1 MSKHLS
7 PPSDDQAL
15 AVLKTTALMVAQ
27 DPEHAGLIAA
37 TVINIIAAAW
47 GDEEGEDAF
56 EAISEIVYKIR
67 PELGV
72 PTLEIEDATLAAHL
86 VRETFGKTNLTMN

>member
-1 MSKHLS
+1 MSSHPA
-7 PPSDDQAL
+7 PPNEDQTL
-15 AVLKTTALMVAQ
+15 AVLRTTALMVAQ
-27 DPEHAGLIAA
+27 DPEHAGIIAA

-47 GDEEGEDAF
+47 GDQEGEDAF

-67 PELGV
+67 PELGI
-72 PTLEIEDATLAAHL
+72 PILETEDATLAANL